1 MEICGIQIK
10 SKFSTNE
17 FDEYTEILKEQ
28 YNIIGIIDGHF
39 KCDKINNPIWI
50 INENSNLYL
59 LMLCKGK
66 ELFTK
71 LCKDSYQKILDFE
84 KEKNKNIKIIWN
96 SNEYIFGNVYE
107 IGLLNMHQVIMNH
120 YRKGGDLSVDH
131 IDRDPYN
138 NTLSNL
144 RIATRIEQ
152 NNNQKG
158 VIPGTKRDRQKNAR
172 QLPYGLEQIDMPKYI
187 NYNVNIWD
195 KEKNKTRE
203 YFRIERHPL
212 LFPKVWEGIKSSKI
226 NIKEK
231 LEQAKKVLQDLDN
244 GVLPS
249 YSERDLPKYLYFTNI
264 HNYPTLVYDNRNTSH
279 TKKMKIKDTL
289 FDINNPEKREKQLY
303 IFNHWIIK
311 TFGEE
316 ESVLPD
322 NYNYCGEH
330 IDEDELIEKNIEL
343 PKYISLYNEKG
354 NTILCYQRYVN
365 KERFNKKLK
374 LPNNYINFEEYNES
388 LLEDIQKTLM
398 ELNIEII
405 KKYGKDYSVIEL
417 TDEKITEI
425 QQNINESK
433 MEGFP
438 MYARIQEFQNGQYLV
453 FNKIIDKKR
462 MNTTIK
468 LPDNYN
474 KNKELHNLN
483 NKIIKLY
490 GKENELDLTNYP
502 YEYIPKTLEIPSY
515 MFIVLT
521 CKSPYLFINHNKT
534 ILKHILPKEY
544 DIQKEV
550 DIFDKNRGSYIPI
563 LNDTYYFYI
572 NNYIDWK
579 PKYISLTI
587 KNKKPVILY
596 KNKGENFSHYLVKYL
611 SQENINIYIYLIEI
625 NNEIIS
631 RYGKEYSIFYN

>member
-1 MEICGIQIK
+1 M
-10 SKFSTNE
+10 
-17 FDEYTEILKEQ
+17 LK
-28 YNIIGIIDGHF
+28 GV
-39 KCDKINNPIWI
+39 KNPIWI
-50 INENSNLYL
+50 ILENTQFYL
-59 LMLCKGK
+59 LLLCSDSVNI
-66 ELFTK
+66 TK
-71 LCKDSYQKILDFE
+71 LCIESYQKILDFE
-84 KEKNKNIKIIWN
+84 KEKNDNKKIKWNI
-96 SNEYIFGNVYE
+96 SNNGYICGSVLN
-107 IGLLNMHQVIMNH
+107 IGILTMHQVIMNY
-120 YRKGGDLSVDH
+120 YRNGNGYGSLSVDH
-131 IDRDPYN
+131 IDRDKLN

-144 RIATRIEQ
+144 RLATSEEQ
-152 NNNQKG
+152 NQNRKG
-158 VIPGTKRDRQKNAR
+158 VIPGTKLERQNQAR
-172 QLPYGLEQIDMPKYI
+172 QLPEGILQEDMPKYI

-195 KEKNKTRE
+195 KEKNKKRE
-203 YFRIERHPL
+203 FFRIEGHPL
-212 LFPKVWEGIKSSKI
+212 LYPRVWDGTKSMKISIKD
-226 NIKEK
+226 K
-231 LEQAKKVLQDLDN
+231 LEQIKKILQDLDN
-244 GVLPS
+244 GILPT
-249 YSERDLPKYLYFTNI
+249 YIERNLPKYVYFTTI
-264 HNYPTLVYDNRNTSH
+264 RGENYLVYDNRTTKH
-279 TKKMKIKDTL
+279 TKKMRINDNL
-289 FDINNPEKREKQLY
+289 FDINNPEKREKQVY
-303 IFNHWIIK
+303 IFNYRIIK

-316 ESVLPD
+316 ESFLPED
-322 NYNYCGEH
+322 YQYYGEQ

-354 NTILCYQRYVN
+354 KTILCYQRYVN

-425 QQNINESK
+425 QQNIDESK

-468 LPDNYN
+468 LTDNYN
-474 KNKELHNLN
+474 KNKELHNFN
-483 NKIIKLY
+483 KKIIQLY
-490 GKENELDLTNYP
+490 GKENELDLTDYP
-502 YEYIPKTLEIPSY
+502 YEYIPTTLEIPSY

-563 LNDTYYFYI
+563 TNDTYYFYI

-611 SQENINIYIYLIEI
+611 SQENINIYLYLIEI